1 MKKQIMAAFV
11 ASLIVISGA
20 QAGIPVAIDA
30 NPEWAIEAGRW
41 TERLKQWAET
51 VKHYENQI
59 NAYKQELLSKTGIR
73 DVQGLVQSA
82 QSVSK
87 ELMQIYDQGNAFIDD
102 YIKNPEGALSE
113 QAKSLLSDY
122 KVTDTCQNLGYSG
135 DLVRGCEATFLS
147 QLASVEYGNKLE
159 SKLRQDN
166 QTMKDLID
174 QVKNA
179 KDTKATQDATNAVA
193 LEQLKFEKLKFQY
206 QMYRDK
212 QRDLAEYKEK
222 MAQAAFRKQQRE
234 AVPPS
239 YRKAYMAMKSYEDD

>member
-1 MKKQIMAAFV
+1 MKKRIISAV
-11 ASLIVISGA
+11 LASLSVISGA

-30 NPEWAIEAGRW
+30 NPEWAVEAGRW

-82 QSVSK
+82 QSVSQ

-102 YIKNPEGALSE
+102 YIKNPEGVLSE

-122 KVTDTCQNLGYSG
+122 RVTDTCQNLGYSG

-206 QMYRDK
+206 QMYIDK
-212 QRDLAEYKEK
+212 QKQLSEYKKE
-222 MAQAAFRKQQRE
+222 MAKASFRHEQINAKPIDYRE
-234 AVPPS
+234 AFS
-239 YRKAYMAMKSYEDD
+239 TQDFDLIK

>member
-1 MKKQIMAAFV
+1 
-11 ASLIVISGA
+11 
-20 QAGIPVAIDA
+20 
-30 NPEWAIEAGRW
+30 
-41 TERLKQWAET
+41 
-51 VKHYENQI
+51 
-59 NAYKQELLSKTGIR
+59 
-73 DVQGLVQSA
+73 
-82 QSVSK
+82 
-87 ELMQIYDQGNAFIDD
+87 
-102 YIKNPEGALSE
+102 
-113 QAKSLLSDY
+113 
-122 KVTDTCQNLGYSG
+122 VTDTCQNLGYSG

-166 QTMKDLID
+166 QTMKGLID

-222 MAQAAFRKQQRE
+222 MAQAAFRKQQLE
-234 AVPPS
+234 AEEPS
-239 YRKAYMAMKSYEDD
+239 FKDAARRYTLN

>member
-1 MKKQIMAAFV
+1 
-11 ASLIVISGA
+11 
-20 QAGIPVAIDA
+20 
-30 NPEWAIEAGRW
+30 
-41 TERLKQWAET
+41 
-51 VKHYENQI
+51 
-59 NAYKQELLSKTGIR
+59 
-73 DVQGLVQSA
+73 
-82 QSVSK
+82 
-87 ELMQIYDQGNAFIDD
+87 
-102 YIKNPEGALSE
+102 
-113 QAKSLLSDY
+113 
-122 KVTDTCQNLGYSG
+122 
-135 DLVRGCEATFLS
+135 
-147 QLASVEYGNKLE
+147 
-159 SKLRQDN
+159 

-222 MAQAAFRKQQRE
+222 MAQASFRKQQRE

>member
-1 MKKQIMAAFV
+1 
-11 ASLIVISGA
+11 
-20 QAGIPVAIDA
+20 
-30 NPEWAIEAGRW
+30 
-41 TERLKQWAET
+41 

-82 QSVSK
+82 QSVSQ

-102 YIKNPEGALSE
+102 YIKNPESALSE

-122 KVTDTCQNLGYSG
+122 RVTDTCQNLGYSG
-135 DLVRGCEATFLS
+135 DQVRGCEATFLS

-166 QTMKDLID
+166 QTMKDLIE

-206 QMYRDK
+206 QMYIDK
-212 QRDLAEYKEK
+212 QKQLSEYKKE
-222 MAQAAFRKQQRE
+222 MAKASFRHEQINAK
-234 AVPPS
+234 P
-239 YRKAYMAMKSYEDD
+239 

>member
-73 DVQGLVQSA
+73 DGQ
-82 QSVSK
+82 

>member
-1 MKKQIMAAFV
+1 
-11 ASLIVISGA
+11 
-20 QAGIPVAIDA
+20 
-30 NPEWAIEAGRW
+30 
-41 TERLKQWAET
+41 
-51 VKHYENQI
+51 
-59 NAYKQELLSKTGIR
+59 
-73 DVQGLVQSA
+73 
-82 QSVSK
+82 
-87 ELMQIYDQGNAFIDD
+87 
-102 YIKNPEGALSE
+102 IKNPEGALSE